1 MKHMI
6 EIAEHLGKSADADL
20 YRRYA
25 EGCKKAYQ
33 ELIEKTQFSLDT
45 DRQAKLVRPLEMG
58 LLTDKQR
65 DFAEKCLIKAMD
77 NYGWRLGTG
86 FLSTPFILDVLRK
99 ISPEYAYR
107 LLENEECTGWLFMP
121 KSGATTVWGAW
132 EGNSTISKGIG
143 SLNHCSKG
151 AMVAWLFDTV
161 CGINVDGENHFTIRP
176 VPSGTLT
183 HAEVEYDSVYGRVSS
198 GWRKESGRLIFEI
211 EIPPNCTADI
221 ILPGKESVS
230 VSAGQR
236 IFEI

>member
-1 MKHMI
+1 MNRGQSYGEWAEPDDVCAFSVNDFIFPHPEESTAYTCCIMKHMT

-33 ELIEKTQFSLDT
+33 ELIEKPQFSLDT

-65 DFAEKCLIKAMD
+65 DFAEKRLIKAMD

-107 LLENEECTGWLFMP
+107 LPENEECP
-121 KSGATTVWGAW
+121 
-132 EGNSTISKGIG
+132 
-143 SLNHCSKG
+143 
-151 AMVAWLFDTV
+151 
-161 CGINVDGENHFTIRP
+161 
-176 VPSGTLT
+176 
-183 HAEVEYDSVYGRVSS
+183 

-230 VSAGQR
+230 VSAEQR